1 MPLRF
6 YWKWVGVLIT
16 FFAVIFN
23 AIFFWT
29 DLRWTIPVFAIS
41 SYFME
46 HKMFTSFPTNV
57 TDEIILLLYVIGL
70 GLIVF
75 SREKIESEA
84 LTVLKQKLFIQAAF
98 INTIFLVLCILFI
111 YGGSFIGV
119 LILNFI
125 SQFTIY
131 LFLFYIVHRKSKEK
145 LFVTS

>member
-16 FFAVIFN
+16 FFAIILNV
-23 AIFFWT
+23 IFFWT

-57 TDEIILLLYVIGL
+57 TDEIILLLYLLGL

-75 SREKIESEA
+75 SKEKNETVEIENLKYKSLSKA
-84 LTVLKQKLFIQAAF
+84 VFYNTLFLIVSVLF
-98 INTIFLVLCILFI
+98 V
-111 YGGSFIGV
+111 YGGSYIGILVLNLFSIFI
-119 LILNFI
+119 
-125 SQFTIY
+125 IY
-131 LFLFYIVHRKSKEK
+131 LVIFYLGKRKMKK
-145 LFVTS
+145 LRYQG